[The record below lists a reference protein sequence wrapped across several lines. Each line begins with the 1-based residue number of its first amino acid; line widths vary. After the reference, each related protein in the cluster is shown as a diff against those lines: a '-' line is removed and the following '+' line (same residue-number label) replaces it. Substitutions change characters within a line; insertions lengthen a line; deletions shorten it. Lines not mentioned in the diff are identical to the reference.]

1 MEIGELSTALAMTDV
16 GNKVA
21 VAVLDNSLDTV
32 EALGD
37 GMVKMMEQSV
47 MPHLGS
53 NIDYSV

>member
-16 GNKVA
+16 GNQVA

-47 MPHLGS
+47 MPHLGG

>member
-16 GNKVA
+16 GNQVA
-21 VAVLDNSLDTV
+21 VAVLDNSLETV
-32 EALGD
+32 EALGN

-47 MPHLGS
+47 MPHLGG